1 MSTLAIQFSR
11 AVVATAALA
20 LLPMMASAQQIPK
33 QIVQIPAHFMIPKN
47 KWADVGTGSSAL
59 TEISNAQIPSVGY
72 RVIPFGGSAGD
83 RKASAKKLA
92 ELGIVKDGDVLLSF
106 RPEWVG
112 TAAYANIQMGISHTG
127 LALIRNGMVHS
138 VESPLNYSSNL
149 DSDHHYSNAEMPLRA
164 MHIFRPKMNDQE
176 RTNMRVWLEK
186 LLANAPAKVSFD
198 KDYNAPEYATG
209 YDGDVNAMIKNIGNI
224 ANKKGDSVSMYCS
237 EFAYAALG
245 LRKCDPTK
253 LSDSCIS
260 PLFQP
265 LPLIGVGGQA
275 GLTDG
280 PDLVLKRAG
289 LNDSDRKAYLQKN
302 VLVSTLNVN
311 NMSSGHQAV
320 MKSFLPLVGQ
330 LSAYHFQFGEAP
342 QAAMQINAG
351 AAAQMGLQNNYS
363 PTSFVVKSLD
373 DDNQLE
379 YVATVLYN

>member
-1 MSTLAIQFSR
+1 MSMFAFKFSR
-11 AVVATAALA
+11 AITATAALA
-20 LLPMMASAQQIPK
+20 LIPMVAAAQQIPH
-33 QIVQIPAHFMIPKN
+33 QIANIPAHFMIPKN
-47 KWADVGTGSSAL
+47 KWAPLENTTSLL
-59 TEISNAQIPSVGY
+59 TITNAQIPSVGY
-72 RVIPFGGSAGD
+72 RLIPFGPSAAD
-83 RKASAKKLA
+83 RRTSAKKLA
-92 ELGIVKDGDVLLSF
+92 ELGLVKDGDVLLSF

-138 VESPLNYSSNL
+138 VETPLNYSSNL

-164 MHIFRPKMNDQE
+164 MHIFRPKMSDQE
-176 RTNMRVWLEK
+176 RTNMRGWLER
-186 LLANAPAKVSFD
+186 LLSQGPSKISFD

-209 YDGDVNAMIKNIGNI
+209 YAGNVNKMIKNVGDI
-224 ANKKGDSVSMYCS
+224 ALKKGNSVSMYCS
-237 EFAYAALG
+237 EFAYAVLG
-245 LRKCDPTK
+245 LRKCDPSS

-260 PLFQP
+260 PLYPP
-265 LPLIGVGGQA
+265 LALIGTAGEA

-280 PDLVLKRAG
+280 PNLVLKAAG
-289 LNDSDRKAYLQKN
+289 LNDQDRKDYLQKN

-330 LSAYHFQFGEAP
+330 LAAFHFQFGEAP
-342 QAAMQINAG
+342 QAAMQINMG

-363 PTSFVVKSLD
+363 PTSFVVKALD